1 MSKVSILTNM
11 KRKVNTV
18 LINHVANLLVLLTII
33 MVTSCSGL
41 KEDIEFKGI
50 KNVVVDGT
58 TEPRLKAEAF
68 FYNPNNKRMR
78 LKKIDVEV
86 FANGKKVAEIDQ
98 KLTTV
103 IPAHDNFSIAL
114 DVKLA
119 MKELGFLDTLLGM
132 IGGKKMEIQYKG
144 SLKLTYHG
152 LPIRVPVDYKDQ
164 IRVKF

>member
-1 MSKVSILTNM
+1 MN
-11 KRKVNTV
+11 RKVHIEFTSHITTV
-18 LINHVANLLVLLTII
+18 LVLLTIVMI
-33 MVTSCSGL
+33 TSCHGL
-41 KEDIEFKGI
+41 KEDIEFRGI

-68 FYNPNNKRMR
+68 FYNPNDTRMR
-78 LKKIDVEV
+78 LKKIDVEI

-103 IPAHDNFSIAL
+103 IPARDQFSISL

-152 LPIRVPVDYKDQ
+152 FPIRVPVDYKDQ

>member
-11 KRKVNTV
+11 KRKVNTLLMRN
-18 LINHVANLLVLLTII
+18 LIWLLALLMVA
-33 MVTSCSGL
+33 SCNGL
-41 KEDIEFKGI
+41 KEDIQFKGI

-68 FYNPNNKRMR
+68 FYNPNNTRMH

-98 KLTTV
+98 KLTTL
-103 IPAHDNFSIAL
+103 IPARDQFSIPL

-132 IGGKKMEIQYKG
+132 IGGKKMDIQYKG
-144 SLKLTYHG
+144 SIKLTYHG
-152 LPIRVPVDYKDQ
+152 FPIRVPVDYKDQ